1 MVHPKNGINTGMVIW
16 PEFRMRQ
23 YRENDHL
30 EDAPHFKI
38 LGNVTLLMCL
48 FVEFK
53 NVSMGLFKM
62 SDCHLFS
69 GWLITFYFR
78 CVKNVKTFP
87 DVNRLVNGF

>member
-1 MVHPKNGINTGMVIW
+1 MPLDIFGDCEKVHPKNGINTGMVIW

-53 NVSMGLFKM
+53 NVSMDLFKM
-62 SDCHLFS
+62 SDQERS
-69 GWLITFYFR
+69 
-78 CVKNVKTFP
+78 FP